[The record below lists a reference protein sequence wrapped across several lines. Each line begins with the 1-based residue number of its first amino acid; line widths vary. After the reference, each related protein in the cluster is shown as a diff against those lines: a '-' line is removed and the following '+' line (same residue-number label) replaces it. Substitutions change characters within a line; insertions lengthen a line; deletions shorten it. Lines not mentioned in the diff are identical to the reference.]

1 MAFIGVSSLQQHSLV
16 LLISCCYHRIVFA
29 SCLSISYFSLFLCL
43 NFWPLYFTAALRHP
57 GGNDPLPGG
66 AGRLH
71 GGLHQRRAAPGRSE
85 RVHFLHHHERAVA
98 DPPSSF
104 PPLGLGLGEAAWEAT
119 G

>member
-66 AGRLH
+66 AGRLQSILFQPH
-71 GGLHQRRAAPGRSE
+71 RRATNAVE
-85 RVHFLHHHERAVA
+85 RITNRLQSSKRLFETFGSDYTAFLNRQK
-98 DPPSSF
+98 
-104 PPLGLGLGEAAWEAT
+104 L
-119 G
+119 